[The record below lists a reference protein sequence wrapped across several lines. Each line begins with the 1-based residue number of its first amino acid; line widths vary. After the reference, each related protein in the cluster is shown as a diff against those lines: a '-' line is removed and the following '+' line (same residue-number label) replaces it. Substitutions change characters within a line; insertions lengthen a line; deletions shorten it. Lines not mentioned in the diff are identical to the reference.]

1 MIRNLLI
8 LLAVTL
14 ALALARWLIRDVA
27 RAVIGVLKKGGENSD
42 SSGSHAHQESN
53 RLVRDAFSG
62 TYIDERFAIKETIDG
77 QTFFF
82 ESEDNRDSYRREHMP
97 SGS

>member
-1 MIRNLLI
+1 MVRNLLI

-27 RAVIGVLKKGGENSD
+27 RAVIGVLKKGETNSD
-42 SSGSHAHQESN
+42 PNGSHSRKESN
-53 RLVRDAFSG
+53 RFVRDAFSG

-77 QTFFF
+77 KTFFF
-82 ESEDNRDSYRREHMP
+82 ESKENCDSYRREHM
-97 SGS
+97 SNRS